1 MKWKNISASAP
12 FRWTRPKC
20 PVSIVDDS
28 EVLRLPV
35 DYPRPM
41 EFIFALPSDFLKY
54 LNVEETS
61 ERSRDDLEAPV
72 GEESEVC
79 QRLIDSLELTVGR
92 A

>member
-1 MKWKNISASAP
+1 
-12 FRWTRPKC
+12 
-20 PVSIVDDS
+20 
-28 EVLRLPV
+28 
-35 DYPRPM
+35 M

-79 QRLIDSLELTVGR
+79 QRLIDSLELTVGL